1 MHRWQ
6 PDRPWTAPSWTYF
19 VPGHTDA
26 WMQASTHHPYL
37 EKGRLRHTCYCRLSH
52 QPENDLTRLHQLH
65 TMSVVITGS
74 PGVGKHTISKKIAK
88 RLGYAIIDTNRV
100 AADAGLAG
108 PDGVV
113 DTDMLGSMMG
123 PTDEAVIVG
132 HLAPYALDAGQTGTV
147 IILRRNPYE
156 LVRVYQSRGYPEEK
170 IRDNAGSEILG
181 VIAAYSLE
189 KFGEKAFGDRHHRIR
204 HRRVDIGSHV
214 CNIRG
219 CAARQDRL
227 A

>member
-1 MHRWQ
+1 
-6 PDRPWTAPSWTYF
+6 
-19 VPGHTDA
+19 
-26 WMQASTHHPYL
+26 
-37 EKGRLRHTCYCRLSH
+37 
-52 QPENDLTRLHQLH
+52 
-65 TMSVVITGS
+65 MSVVITGS

-189 KFGEKAFGDRHHRIR
+189 KFGEKAFEIDTTGSGIDESTSAVMSAISGDAPHVRIDWLEEVTQKGDLQR
-204 HRRVDIGSHV
+204 FFGY
-214 CNIRG
+214 
-219 CAARQDRL
+219 
-227 A
+227 